1 MLTTIAIA
9 PINHVIQGESWAC
22 RRLQNYAGIIVRI
35 YVLPLI
41 DFTFMIQNDGKIT
54 TMPNGTTTDVSIS
67 LSASTLPF
75 LLSSNSDA
83 VYNNI
88 KTSGN
93 DAVAKELINIG
104 KHLHWDIAQDLS
116 KIIGDIPANRIVHAG
131 NTLLEWHT
139 KNIQNFSETLAEYYL
154 EEQPVLTKKLT
165 INHFVAEVD
174 QLLKDTNRL
183 EQRTNNL
190 ASHMP
195 R

>member
-1 MLTTIAIA
+1 MLTPIAVA
-9 PINHVIQGESWAC
+9 PINHVIHGESWAC
-22 RRLQNYAGIIVRI
+22 KRLQSYAGKIIRI
-35 YVLPLI
+35 HVFPLI
-41 DFTFMIQNDGKIT
+41 DFTFTIQDDGQIST
-54 TMPNGTTTDVSIS
+54 IPNGTTTDASIS
-67 LSASTLPF
+67 LSASMLPF
-75 LLSSNSDA
+75 LLTNNEA

-93 DAVAKELINIG
+93 DAVAKDLIDIG

-154 EEQPVLTKKLT
+154 EEQPVLTKILT
-165 INHFVAEVD
+165 INHFVTEVD

-183 EQRTNNL
+183 EQRINNL